1 MAGVC
6 FWLQAVMESILVK
19 IQAFNRNGSDGVC
32 DKAGA
37 DLAFL
42 IRAGNLFR
50 IFFQILGNY
59 SNEAS
64 FLACP
69 KFSNF

>member
-6 FWLQAVMESILVK
+6 FWLQAVMESILVN
-19 IQAFNRNGSDGVC
+19 IQAFSRSGSDGVC

-42 IRAGNLFR
+42 IRAGNLIQNFLSDFR
-50 IFFQILGNY
+50 KLF
-59 SNEAS
+59 
-64 FLACP
+64 
-69 KFSNF
+69 K